1 MAFGPS
7 VWIQIHINIGF
18 TKFGA
23 TAFIISFLRLR
34 CGAHL
39 IHQPTADNLVEPTER
54 VLLLSCLHYSN
65 SPFAVQYY
73 RPMLRNVRQS
83 WILHPI
89 PWIVDSK
96 CWIPVFFSG
105 TWILDSIPQWDFGVL
120 ELYSGFQSPVFR
132 IPRAKF
138 SRILD
143 STSKNFPDSRI
154 RIPLHGA
161 KYQSNIF
168 GTCHLLTFNF
178 KMWWIGVTPGQCSFL
193 RLDHIFNQ
201 KRSGSET
208 IFSRLHIIDLT
219 RMFGAVGN

>member
-7 VWIQIHINIGF
+7 VQIQIHINIYF

-23 TAFIISFLRLR
+23 SAFIISFLRLR
-34 CGAHL
+34 WGAHL
-39 IHQPTADNLVEPTER
+39 IHQLTADNLVEPTER
-54 VLLLSCLHYSN
+54 VLLLLFVHYSN

-73 RPMLRNVRQS
+73 RPILRNTKQS
-83 WILHPI
+83 WILDPI
-89 PWIVDSK
+89 PWIVDSG
-96 CWIPVFFSG
+96 CWIFSG
-105 TWILDSIPQWDFGVL
+105 TWILDSMPQWDFGVL
-120 ELYSGFQSPVFR
+120 ELYSGFQSPGFR

-168 GTCHLLTFNF
+168 GPVHAYLIQQWEIYFLLTFDF
-178 KMWWIGVTPGQCSFL
+178 KM
-193 RLDHIFNQ
+193 
-201 KRSGSET
+201 
-208 IFSRLHIIDLT
+208 
-219 RMFGAVGN
+219 